1 MVILENINNE
11 VVLLEKLI
19 CNGTKQ
25 MYQELKEKNV
35 GIIDVDFSLIRY
47 LGKQL
52 TFRDITLNGSGYPII
67 EREDKT
73 TTPLG
78 RFILEYYSK
87 YDIELKE
94 ILENPGYE
102 VNHKNRNKL
111 DNRIEN
117 LEIVTHSDNIK
128 HLYGTSYNVVYSTE
142 QLKELQEENQKQHQQ
157 VVDEKYLK
165 RISRLFYNFKT
176 RIQDEKLLKCC
187 YCYLKFK
194 YIKSNVSN
202 NTQDSMNI
210 NKKKDLERY
219 KLLTNFHT
227 KKLINL
233 VVKKKEFI
241 YRTIINKNIKL
252 LKRYIKKYSSLETI
266 LKKYKLI
273 NLDFNIKLLNPD
285 FIEKLKIDC
294 SNSKNLLYDLFKDIY
309 NSRHYV
315 IENGNI
321 LITVNLKQFFTVR
334 GKYKAFLVAYLLGLL
349 NRRNDISKPNTVTDR
364 FIHTPSFI
372 WIPLYT
378 DDLLKQAN
386 ELSKDLLQLN
396 LNKFTYFLIRQEFGE
411 DLADNIYKNRRSKNN
426 YKNCVRAK
434 EDILHF
440 LKNDRD
446 LRTNGFITKEEIIEE
461 LQGLNTQRA
470 IRGVEHNKINQSFTN
485 FITTLFLY
493 NTDTKQ
499 FLNEQGLVYTT
510 LNKKIIS
517 NIKKH
522 QQNNNSYFN
531 LDLKSKKKVLVL
543 KELTK

>member
-73 TTPLG
+73 TTTLG
-78 RFILEYYSK
+78 RFILEYYSR
-87 YDIELKE
+87 YDIKLKE
-94 ILENPGYE
+94 ILGNKEYE
-102 VNHKNRNKL
+102 INHKNRNKL

-128 HLYGTSYNVVYSTE
+128 HSYRTSYNVVYSTE
-142 QLKELQEENQKQHQQ
+142 KLKQLQEQNKKQHQQ
-157 VVDEKYLK
+157 LVDENYLK
-165 RISRLFYNFKT
+165 RMSSLFFEFMKKG
-176 RIQDEKLLKCC
+176 QEVKKLLKCC
-187 YCYLKFK
+187 YCYVRFK
-194 YIKSNVSN
+194 YIKSNDSN
-202 NTQDSMNI
+202 NTQDSINI
-210 NKKKDLERY
+210 NKKIDLYNY

-233 VVKKKEFI
+233 VVKKKKFL

-252 LKRYIKKYSSLETI
+252 LKRYITRYSYLREV
-266 LKKYKLI
+266 LKKYKLL
-273 NLDFNIKLLNPD
+273 NLDFKEELN
-285 FIEKLKIDC
+285 FEH
-294 SNSKNLLYDLFKDIY
+294 SNSRNLLYDLFKDIY
-309 NSRHYV
+309 NIRHYV
-315 IENGNI
+315 IDDGDI
-321 LITVNLKQFFTVR
+321 LITVNLKQFFNVR

-372 WIPLYT
+372 NIPVYT
-378 DDLLKQAN
+378 SDLLKQAN

-396 LNKFTYFLIRQEFGE
+396 FNKITYFLIRQEFGE

-499 FLNEQGLVYTT
+499 FLNELGLVYIK

-517 NIKKH
+517 NIKKYQKKH
-522 QQNNNSYFN
+522 NLNFN

>member
-25 MYQELKEKNV
+25 MYQYLNEENV

-47 LGKQL
+47 LGKKL
-52 TFRDITLNGSGYPII
+52 TFRDITVNGSGYPII

-73 TTPLG
+73 STTLG

-87 YDIELKE
+87 YDAELKE
-94 ILENPGYE
+94 ILGNTEYE

-128 HLYGTSYNVVYSTE
+128 HLYGTSYNVVYSAE
-142 QLKELQEENQKQHQQ
+142 KLMQLQQ
-157 VVDEKYLK
+157 QNIMLPQQIADEKYLK
-165 RISRLFYNFKT
+165 RISGMFYKFKM

-187 YCYLKFK
+187 YCYLRFK
-194 YIKSNVSN
+194 YIKTVTDK
-202 NTQDSMNI
+202 NTQNSMNI
-210 NKKKDLERY
+210 NKKIDLYNY
-219 KLLTNFHT
+219 KLLTNFCT
-227 KKLINL
+227 NKLINL

-252 LKRYIKKYSSLETI
+252 LKRYITRYSYLREV
-266 LKKYKLI
+266 LKKYKLL
-273 NLDFNIKLLNPD
+273 NLDFKEELN
-285 FIEKLKIDC
+285 FEH

-309 NSRHYV
+309 DIRHYV
-315 IENGNI
+315 IDNGDI
-321 LITVNLKQFFTVR
+321 LIAVTLKQFFNVR

-349 NRRNDISKPNTVTDR
+349 NRRNDISKTNTVTAR

-372 WIPLYT
+372 NIPVYT
-378 DDLLKQAN
+378 SDLLKQAN
-386 ELSKDLLQLN
+386 ELSKDLLLLN
-396 LNKFTYFLIRQEFGE
+396 LNKFTYFLVRQEFGE
-411 DLADNIYKNRRSKNN
+411 DLADNIYRNQRSKNN
-426 YKNCVRAK
+426 YKKCVRAK

-440 LKNDRD
+440 LKTDRD

-470 IRGVEHNKINQSFTN
+470 IRGEEHNKINQSFTN

-499 FLNEQGLVYTT
+499 VLNELGLVYTS

-517 NIKKH
+517 NIKKY
-522 QQNNNSYFN
+522 QKKNNLNFN

>member
-19 CNGTKQ
+19 CNGTKS

-35 GIIDVDFSLIRY
+35 GIIDVDFSLMRY
-47 LGKQL
+47 LGKEL
-52 TFRDITLNGSGYPII
+52 TFKSIIINGNGYPFIK
-67 EREDKT
+67 REDNT
-73 TTPLG
+73 STSLG
-78 RFILEYYSK
+78 RFILEYYSR
-87 YDIELKE
+87 YDIKLKE
-94 ILENPGYE
+94 ILENTEYE
-102 VNHKNRNKL
+102 INHKNRNKL

-117 LEIVTHSDNIK
+117 LEIVTHTNNIK
-128 HLYGTSYNVVYSTE
+128 HSYGTSYDVVYSTE
-142 QLKELQEENQKQHQQ
+142 KLKHLQEQNKSQKQQL
-157 VVDEKYLK
+157 VDEKYLK
-165 RISRLFYNFKT
+165 RMSGLFFDFMKRNQEIK
-176 RIQDEKLLKCC
+176 KLLKCC
-187 YCYLKFK
+187 YCYVRFK
-194 YIKSNVSN
+194 YIKRNKDN
-202 NTQDSMNI
+202 NNQNYMNI
-210 NKKKDLERY
+210 NKKKDLDNY
-219 KLLTNFHT
+219 KLLTNFYT

-252 LKRYIKKYSSLETI
+252 LKRYIKKYSYLETI

-273 NLDFNIKLLNPD
+273 NLDFKEELN
-285 FIEKLKIDC
+285 FEH
-294 SNSKNLLYDLFKDIY
+294 SNSKNLLYDLFKDIFD
-309 NSRHYV
+309 NRHYV
-315 IENGNI
+315 IDNGDI
-321 LITVNLKQFFTVR
+321 LITVNLKQFFNVR
-334 GKYKAFLVAYLLGLL
+334 GKYKAFLVSYLLKLL

-372 WIPLYT
+372 NIPVYT
-378 DDLLKQAN
+378 SDLLKQAN

-411 DLADNIYKNRRSKNN
+411 DLADNIYKNQRSKNN

-440 LKNDRD
+440 LRTDKDIY
-446 LRTNGFITKEEIIEE
+446 TNGFITKEEIFEE

-470 IRGVEHNKINQSFTN
+470 IRGEEHNKINQSFIN

-499 FLNEQGLVYTT
+499 VLKELGLVYIT

-522 QQNNNSYFN
+522 QKQHNLKFN
-531 LDLKSKKKVLVL
+531 LDLKPKKKALVL